1 MVQDFAR
8 QQGLEEVTD
17 EQKEQL
23 ADAWRP
29 MAQRSV
35 KRMLLIDNL
44 RRGNDIQISEEDFD
58 ARLAEMAEKQGSDL
72 ERFRLL
78 MERAGNL
85 DRIRGEMEEDKVFDL
100 IEESAKI
107 TVAEEIADAEA
118 S

>member
-1 MVQDFAR
+1 
-8 QQGLEEVTD
+8 
-17 EQKEQL
+17 
-23 ADAWRP
+23 

-35 KRMLLIDNL
+35 KRMILIDNL
-44 RRGNDIQISEEDFD
+44 RRGHEIKVDDEEFD
-58 ARLAEMAEKQGSDL
+58 ARLTEMAGKQGSDV

-107 TVAEEIADAEA
+107 TVAEETPGEPTPETEA
-118 S
+118 